1 MSLFRRP
8 ARKQPARNASK
19 TFSLAAVWN
28 SVRELRRYPSAIFGS
43 VVILFL
49 VAVAIYALATIP
61 YQTAVTL
68 WRGGEDIWYQ
78 NPKFAPPAWF
88 NLFNSRKLPVSFAV
102 SSGEDGGMTKT
113 ITEGPSGIGTTEITY
128 SFDYNYDE
136 APQEIIL
143 YLSSTFEQKLPFV
156 SISLSTPDG
165 REIRIFDSALERRET
180 FRFSQDLKL
189 QRNLHVNI
197 DKVMAALFSAPGD
210 STFTMVKGTY
220 ELNIVGTTFEEGS
233 TIDAQFVLHGQLF
246 GLAGTDQYRRDLMLP
261 LLWGTPVALAFGLF
275 AALGT
280 SVVTLI
286 VAAIGV
292 WYGGWVDGLIQ
303 RITEINLV
311 LPFLAIL
318 ILVGTLYS
326 RSIWVILGMTVLL
339 SIFTGNI
346 KAYRAIF
353 LQSKVAGYI
362 EAAQAYGA
370 SNTRIIFNYLIP
382 RMIPILIPGLVIS
395 IPSYVFLEASLT
407 VLGLGDPV
415 LPTWGKIIENA
426 YVNGALYRG
435 LYYWVLEPAALLMLT
450 GFGFAMLGFA
460 LDRVFNPR
468 LRDI

>member
-1 MSLFRRP
+1 MSLVKRP

-19 TFSLAAVWN
+19 APFLAGLQNSL
-28 SVRELRRYPSAIFGS
+28 RELRRYPSAIFGS
-43 VVILFL
+43 AVILLL
-49 VAVAIYALATIP
+49 VGIAVYALATIP
-61 YQTAVTL
+61 YNTAITL
-68 WRGGEDIWYQ
+68 WRGGEDVWYQ
-78 NPKFAPPAWF
+78 NPKFAPPAWLNF
-88 NLFNSRKLPVSFAV
+88 FNSKKLPVSFAV
-102 SSGEDGGMTKT
+102 DSGENGKMLKT
-113 ITEGPSGIGTTEITY
+113 TTTGSNGISTEEITY
-128 SFDYNYDE
+128 SFDYTYDE
-136 APQEIIL
+136 GPQEIIL
-143 YLSSTFEQKLPFV
+143 YLKAQFDQKLPFV
-156 SISLSTPDG
+156 SVKFTTPDG
-165 REIRIFDSALERRET
+165 REISIFNSAVEHQET
-180 FRFSQDLKL
+180 FRFSQDVKL
-189 QRNLHVNI
+189 QRNLHTTV
-197 DKVMAALFSAPGD
+197 DKVMGALFAPPGD
-210 STFTMVKGTY
+210 ETLTPVKGTY
-220 ELNIVGTTFEEGS
+220 VLHIVGTTFEEGS
-233 TIDAQFVLHGQLF
+233 NIDAQFVLHGRLF
-246 GLAGTDQYRRDLMLP
+246 GWAGTDQYRRDLMLP

-280 SVVTLI
+280 SVVTMI

-292 WYGGWVDGLIQ
+292 WYGGWVDALIQ
-303 RITEINLV
+303 RVTEVNLV

-326 RSIWVILGMTVLL
+326 RSIWVILGVTVLL

-370 SNTRIIFNYLIP
+370 SNSRIIFSYLIP

-395 IPSYVFLEASLT
+395 IPSYVFLEASLA

-435 LYYWVLEPAALLMLT
+435 FYYWVLEPAVLLMLT

-460 LDRVFNPR
+460 LDRIFNPR